1 MGTGLKGIAVKNALM
16 VGSLILLS
24 NIANAA
30 DHRLAFSQSAKLE
43 VMVEHKDGD
52 NWCTASPVLRF
63 QDSGAASL
71 SVLEQTM
78 PKLGALLARECP
90 AASSVSWYSI
100 DADGNKLQTGI
111 AGAASEWK
119 LQTNQVN
126 QNEALASAQTEVTP
140 ETTEDEVDSEEVV
153 ETKTE
158 PSLQDSASDSQGL
171 TDVDTAVEASV
182 NNVEAK
188 TDQAQAQ
195 ETTEKVAEVQQPDS
209 EQLVEDSLTAPV
221 PSVDSALES
230 DKSSGEPVPNNEEKA
245 LVKSPVSDPN
255 KFDVNGWTPVTTS
268 KVLKGQKVEL
278 QLKDQ
283 NGCVFNSQLDMETPV
298 EYISSQSSGITC
310 GIDSLATGKGDWRL
324 TRSDG
329 QKLGTISAHFNNG
342 LAFKSISPEFE
353 IQKIVPNEKIWM
365 HIGSDP
371 QTQVHYLV
379 EGEFNRYSTWQFS
392 QPKVIAVTENTEF
405 FKNANDISKIVET
418 AVKKLRT
425 HLDKDVRRINFVAVD
440 DFEAWIEGI
449 KTRDTS
455 NQLYSIQ
462 IAKAWRSNEWEYSL
476 QEGQNHLF
484 QREQQKLL
492 AEKREAER
500 QENLRKQAEREAEQ
514 AKMQAA
520 RMEAMKQQRYL
531 EDYQTITKQTLEQRM
546 SNWFLEIE
554 YDFPQMSE
562 DYMMLMDGDRLRYRQ
577 IVELQ
582 KRDKQGNWIV
592 KNPYPGQLVDASH
605 IEKSGWYQ
613 LSGTVELDPSVKDDD
628 GFPLSIFRADVLTK
642 CEDKT
647 CIEQF
652 NPLQIIRNVSGD
664 EEWEPEAANLV
675 IEKYESGQFE

>member
-1 MGTGLKGIAVKNALM
+1 MAVKNAFM
-16 VGSLILLS
+16 VGSLVLIS

-52 NWCTASPVLRF
+52 NWCSNAPVLRF

-90 AASSVSWYSI
+90 AASSVTWYSI
-100 DADGNKLQTGI
+100 DADGNKLQAGI

-119 LQTNQVN
+119 LQTNQAN
-126 QNEALASAQTEVTP
+126 QNEALAAATQTEVTP
-140 ETTEDEVDSEEVV
+140 ETTENKVNSEEVV
-153 ETKTE
+153 EAKTE
-158 PSLQDSASDSQGL
+158 PSLQESASEPQAL
-171 TDVDTAVEASV
+171 ANKDTAVQTSV
-182 NNVEAK
+182 NKDEAK
-188 TDQAQAQ
+188 TDLSQAQQVA
-195 ETTEKVAEVQQPDS
+195 EKVAEAQQPDS
-209 EQLVEDSLTAPV
+209 GQQVQDSLTAPV
-221 PSVDSALES
+221 PSIDPTLES
-230 DKSSGEPVPNNEEKA
+230 AKSSEEVVPNNEEKA

-268 KVLKGQKVEL
+268 EALKGQTVKL

-283 NGCVFNSQLDMETPV
+283 NGCVFNSQFDFDIPV
-298 EYISSQSSGITC
+298 EYIGSQSKGITC
-310 GIDSLATGKGDWRL
+310 GPDSLAMGKGEWRL

-329 QKLGTISAHFNNG
+329 RQLVTISAYFRDG
-342 LAFKSISPEFE
+342 LAFRSLNSEFE
-353 IQKIVPNEKIWM
+353 IQKVVPNEKIWL
-365 HIGSDP
+365 HIGSEP
-371 QTQVHYLV
+371 LSKVHYLV
-379 EGEFNRYSTWQFS
+379 EGEFNRQSTWQFS
-392 QPKVIAVTENTEF
+392 QPKVIAVTENTDY
-405 FKNANDISKIVET
+405 FKNVNDIEKIIDT
-418 AVKKLRT
+418 AIRKIQT
-425 HLDKDVRRINFVAVD
+425 HLDTNVSRMNFVAVD
-440 DFEAWIEGI
+440 DFEAWVGGM
-449 KTRDTS
+449 KNRDTS
-455 NQLYSIQ
+455 NQLYSIGISKPWSRKGWQ
-462 IAKAWRSNEWEYSL
+462 YNL
-476 QEGQNHLF
+476 QYGENHLF
-484 QREQQKLL
+484 EREKQKLL

-500 QENLRKQAEREAEQ
+500 QESLRKQAEWEAEQ
-514 AKMQAA
+514 AKRQAA

-531 EDYQTITKQTLEQRM
+531 QDYQTITKQTLEQRM
-546 SNWFLEIE
+546 SNWFMEIE
-554 YDFPQMSE
+554 YDFPKISK
-562 DYMMLMDGDRLRYRQ
+562 DYMMLMEGERLRYRQ

-628 GFPLSIFRADVLTK
+628 GFPLSIFRAEQLTE

-652 NPLQIIRNVSGD
+652 NPLQIIRNISGD
-664 EEWEPEAANLV
+664 ENWEPEAASLV